1 MKNYSRKVYIL
12 DQFYPNWRKT
22 RVISALDD
30 YSPEMRLALAMI
42 RQEVEDYE
50 SGRDYDLTQFA
61 TIEQVKKIFNVTDGY
76 VKRAVKSG
84 QVRTVQPKK
93 RVYIELESFDRYKA
107 AAIKEVKK

>member
-50 SGRDYDLTQFA
+50 SGRDYDMTEYA
-61 TIEQVKKIFNVTDGY
+61 SREKIKKLYNVTDGY
-76 VKRAVKSG
+76 VKRAIKSG
-84 QVRTVQPKK
+84 LVRTVQPNK

-107 AAIKEVKK
+107 AAIKEVKR